1 MSHCVLWCCFA
12 CGDNFFLTCTI
23 FPIFLQMIVAL
34 LSDNVSI
41 DKHFLRMFMTF
52 LLVLSLLLI
61 LLLLLLLLLL

>member
-1 MSHCVLWCCFA
+1 
-12 CGDNFFLTCTI
+12 
-23 FPIFLQMIVAL
+23 MIVAL